1 MRFFTKNRIK
11 RVAGGYDINEN
22 VLKNIYQPYIKEL
35 LKIAK
40 EIAREYPHANPLAIA
55 APQQFKKV
63 AALTY
68 SLLNHNFKN
77 HYMSIS
83 KAIAE

>member
-55 APQQFKKV
+55 APQQSKKV
-63 AALTY
+63 AARTY
-68 SLLNHNFKN
+68 SLLNPNFKN
-77 HYMSIS
+77 HYMPLS
-83 KAIAE
+83 KALAD

>member
-35 LKIAK
+35 LEIAK
-40 EIAREYPHANPLAIA
+40 KIAREYPHANPLAIA
-55 APQQFKKV
+55 APQQLKKV
-63 AALTY
+63 AARTY
-68 SLLNHNFKN
+68 SLLNPNFKN
-77 HYMSIS
+77 HYMPIS